1 MTARNKEFE
10 AIKRIRE
17 LLILQNELKSA
28 FPENEYNVFV
38 FGSYPTVRFSKDKSD
53 VDIAVYA
60 DSLEMYKK
68 MSVIIEN
75 FFEEKN
81 IPVDLFFIDINTP
94 APFFLAPLRAQIQFT
109 DYYPEK
115 LRKFEE
121 KCLNELTRIKR
132 SMAV

>member
-1 MTARNKEFE
+1 MSATNRELS

-17 LLILQNELKSA
+17 LLVLQNELSSS
-28 FPENEYNVFV
+28 FPESEYNVFV

-60 DSLEMYKK
+60 DSLDLYKRI
-68 MSVIIEN
+68 SVVIES
-75 FFEEKN
+75 FFEDRN
-81 IPVDLFFIDINTP
+81 IPVDLFFIDTNTP

-109 DYYPEK
+109 DYFPAKLKDFEK
-115 LRKFEE
+115 Q
-121 KCLNELTRIKR
+121 CADELSKIKR